1 MKLFDIKN
9 TIFSL
14 LRNGFIRSLDYQDTL
29 KLEKEPE
36 FEESVAERTELR
48 RQKKSDDKHTTDIPE
63 LEKEE
68 SAEQRRNQKAEGLK
82 ILTPDQMLSRLPIFL
97 PQWNAGNNS
106 KKLKNETRKLFY
118 SLYSSKKLTK
128 QIYKSLIDII

>member
-36 FEESVAERTELR
+36 FEENVAERTELR

>member
-14 LRNGFIRSLDYQDTL
+14 FRNGFIRSLDYQDTL

-97 PQWNAGNNS
+97 PQ
-106 KKLKNETRKLFY
+106 
-118 SLYSSKKLTK
+118 
-128 QIYKSLIDII
+128 

>member
-14 LRNGFIRSLDYQDTL
+14 FRNGFIRSLDYQDTL

>member
-14 LRNGFIRSLDYQDTL
+14 FRNGFIRSLDYQDTV
-29 KLEKEPE
+29 KFEKEPE

-48 RQKKSDDKHTTDIPE
+48 RQKRSDDKHTTDIPE

-82 ILTPDQMLSRLPIFL
+82 ILTPDQMLSRLLIFL

-128 QIYKSLIDII
+128 QIYKSLIEII